1 MQDERAVSPEVH
13 DDDPTLRPRSL
24 DEFIGQEQVR
34 RNLKIYLEAARRR
47 KEPVDHI
54 LFSGPPGLGKTPLAH
69 IVANEIGTGFRATSG
84 PVLEKPADLAGVL
97 TKLAEGEV
105 LFIDEIHRLR
115 SVVEEYLYA
124 AMEDFCID
132 ILIDEGPHARSVKID
147 LPPFTLIGA
156 TTRDGLLSAPFRA
169 RFGVL
174 QKLEYYS
181 PEELLQVVER
191 TARILGVKVDTDA
204 AEEIARRSRGTP
216 RDANRFLKRIRDVAE
231 VKASGH
237 VTRQVAEAGLAML
250 GVDEAG
256 LDVMDRKILQ
266 ALTRHG
272 NIPVGLKT
280 VAVTVGESDDTIEDV
295 YEPYLIQQGF
305 IRKTPRGRV
314 ATRTAFEH
322 LRQKPPEDTAEGLF
336 TEMDETT

>member
-1 MQDERAVSPEVH
+1 MQDERTVSPALR

-24 DEFIGQEQVR
+24 DEFIGQDQLR

-54 LFSGPPGLGKTPLAH
+54 LFSGPPGLGKTTLAH
-69 IVANEIGTGFRATSG
+69 IVANEVGTRLRASSG
-84 PVLEKPADLAGVL
+84 PVLERPADLAGVL
-97 TKLAEGEV
+97 TKLGEQDV

-115 SVVEEYLYA
+115 PVVEEYLYA

-147 LPPFTLIGA
+147 IPPFTLIGA
-156 TTRDGLLSAPFRA
+156 TTREGLLSGPFRA

-174 QKLEYYS
+174 QKLEYY
-181 PEELLQVVER
+181 PAEDLLKVVQR
-191 TARILGVKVDTDA
+191 AAQILKVKVDRDA
-204 AEEIARRSRGTP
+204 AELIAARSRGTP
-216 RDANRFLKRIRDVAE
+216 RDANRFLKRIRDLAE

-237 VTRQVAEAGLAML
+237 VTRQIAEAGLAML
-250 GVDEAG
+250 GVDEVG
-256 LDVMDRKILQ
+256 LDNMDRKILR

-280 VAVTVGESDDTIEDV
+280 VAVTVGETEDTIEDV

-314 ATRTAFEH
+314 ATRSAFEH
-322 LRQKPPEDTAEGLF
+322 LRQAPPEDAVPGLF
-336 TEMDETT
+336 NEMDEST

>member
-1 MQDERAVSPEVH
+1 MQDERTVSPEVR

-24 DEFIGQEQVR
+24 DEFIGQDQLR
-34 RNLKIYLEAARRR
+34 RNLKVYLEAARQR
-47 KEPVDHI
+47 KEAVDHI
-54 LFSGPPGLGKTPLAH
+54 LFSGPPGLGKTTLAH
-69 IVANEIGTGFRATSG
+69 IVANEIGTRFRATSG

-97 TKLAEGEV
+97 TKLSEHEV

-156 TTRDGLLSAPFRA
+156 TTREGLLSGPFRA

-181 PEELLQVVER
+181 PEELLQVVKR
-191 TARILGVKVDTDA
+191 TARILGVKVDEDA
-204 AEEIARRSRGTP
+204 AEVIAKRSRGTP
-216 RDANRFLKRIRDVAE
+216 RDANRFLKRVRDLAQ
-231 VKASGH
+231 VKASGR
-237 VTRQVAEAGLAML
+237 VTLPVAEAGLAML
-250 GVDEAG
+250 GVDELG
-256 LDVMDRKILQ
+256 LDNMDRKILR

-272 NIPVGLKT
+272 HIPVGLKT

-314 ATRTAFEH
+314 ATRSAFEH
-322 LRQKPPEDTAEGLF
+322 LKQAPPEDVAPGLF
-336 TEMDETT
+336 NQMGEPT